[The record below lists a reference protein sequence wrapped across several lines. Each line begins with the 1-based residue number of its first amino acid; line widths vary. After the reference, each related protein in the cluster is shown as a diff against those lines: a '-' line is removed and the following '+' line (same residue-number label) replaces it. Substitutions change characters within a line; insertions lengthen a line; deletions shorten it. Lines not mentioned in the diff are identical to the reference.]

1 MSRANICIK
10 DPEGNDVWIS
20 RSCVV
25 IPIVFKMES
34 TTGNIFALIEKR
46 GPAVSHSGEWC
57 CPCGYIDW
65 DETLEE
71 ACQREIKEETGMDVA
86 LSNIKFF
93 DIKTDKNSK
102 AQTIDLWYQCWAN
115 EGSDFNFNAIET
127 KDEILDLRWLKV
139 AHVLPSGKVEIFY
152 NDIDKGFGKWAFKE
166 HHTYIKRMLEQS
178 FSKYL
183 G

>member
-34 TTGNIFALIEKR
+34 ATGNIFALIEKR

-86 LSNIKFF
+86 LNNIKFF
-93 DIKTDKNSK
+93 DVKTDKNSK
-102 AQTIDLWYQCWAN
+102 AQTIDLWYQCWVN

-152 NDIDKGFGKWAFKE
+152 KDVDKGFG
-166 HHTYIKRMLEQS
+166 
-178 FSKYL
+178 
-183 G
+183 